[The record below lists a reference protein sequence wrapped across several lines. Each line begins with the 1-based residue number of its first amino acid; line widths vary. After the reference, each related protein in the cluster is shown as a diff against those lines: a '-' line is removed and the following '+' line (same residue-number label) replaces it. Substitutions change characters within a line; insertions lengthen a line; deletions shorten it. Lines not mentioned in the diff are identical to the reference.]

1 MSELNSIDI
10 VLNFLPSLIKDI
22 PTNDNN
28 FLFFFPPEIVGNEFL
43 FGISSKTGVII
54 FSLIILI
61 QSICSFFGIFA
72 PSSFW
77 LILVAILVFCFYLI
91 VALYAFLSTLKE
103 NYNYAKTS
111 YLMITC
117 LFLIMALKYI
127 CKSVLKIIEF
137 ITPWDGDF
145 LRLNFLIYVFGYG
158 LYLFIFLYFIYI
170 LYRYMNDLNS
180 NSNVEIKNNDNEIND
195 NNDKKCL

>member
-1 MSELNSIDI
+1 MSESNSIDI

-91 VALYAFLSTLKE
+91 VALYAFLSTLKK

-117 LFLIMALKYI
+117 L
-127 CKSVLKIIEF
+127 
-137 ITPWDGDF
+137 
-145 LRLNFLIYVFGYG
+145 
-158 LYLFIFLYFIYI
+158 
-170 LYRYMNDLNS
+170 
-180 NSNVEIKNNDNEIND
+180 
-195 NNDKKCL
+195 